1 MKLGPI
7 LLNFFL
13 LSSVKSDNFQE
24 QAIQILNQTVQN
36 LKVIKDHHKKI
47 LKTEMEKLSKDFCQ
61 KKELIKNI
69 GNQSRE
75 MVSTLEKSLSE
86 ILNKN

>member
-7 LLNFFL
+7 LLNFLL

-24 QAIQILNQTVQN
+24 QAIQILSQTVQN
-36 LKVIKDHHKKI
+36 LKGIKDRHKKI
-47 LKTEMEKLSKDFCQ
+47 LKTEMEKLSKDFGQ

-69 GNQSRE
+69 ETQSRE